1 MAGHLYILA
10 SRRHGTLYIGV
21 TTDLPKRIYEH
32 RNGAVP
38 GFTRDHEVKRLVY
51 VETYE
56 DVGDAIVR
64 EKRMKDWK
72 RDWKIRRIEEE
83 NPFWDDLA
91 VTVLGFDPLPIP
103 PGPNKSL
110 PGEGRDP

>member
-32 RNGAVP
+32 REGLVP
-38 GFTRDHEVKRLVY
+38 GFTRRYGVKRLVY
-51 VETYE
+51 VETY
-56 DVGDAIVR
+56 DDISDAIVR
-64 EKRMKDWK
+64 ERRMKEWK
-72 RDWKIRRIEEE
+72 RDWKVRLIETD

-91 VTVLGFDPLPIP
+91 VTLLGFAPL
-103 PGPNKSL
+103 SH